1 MQKYFGNDLSPV
13 ISPLFP
19 HFFPHFPH
27 INVGCFD
34 DPSSCN
40 TEITFFNI
48 DMGVG
53 GGGRPVHVSLKNMH
67 FPKIFAHDSSSTYPR
82 VCGPGVLILQKI
94 FMQWKKFRLALN
106 QKRGEMSY
114 EERCKKLGWPV
125 LSIRRD
131 YLSLIECYKIVFG
144 ISDNLNFSDLFEMSK
159 SQRTRANHRYKLYT
173 KRAKANAYK
182 YSFFV
187 RIVSL

>member
-1 MQKYFGNDLSPV
+1 
-13 ISPLFP
+13 
-19 HFFPHFPH
+19 
-27 INVGCFD
+27 
-34 DPSSCN
+34 
-40 TEITFFNI
+40 
-48 DMGVG
+48 
-53 GGGRPVHVSLKNMH
+53 
-67 FPKIFAHDSSSTYPR
+67 
-82 VCGPGVLILQKI
+82 
-94 FMQWKKFRLALN
+94 MQWKQFRLALN